1 MVGPPDSDREWDVTD
16 PAVGSQLVG
25 RGDEAVFETAEGLI
39 GGKGQSPKRRAWR
52 RFRGNKL
59 AIGGLMFLVFI
70 ILVSAFAPLIASD
83 PFAIDLSVVL
93 KPPSAEHWLGTD
105 QAGRDVF
112 SRVLYGGRV
121 SLVIGFASAL
131 STVFVGLV
139 LGTIA
144 GYRGGGFDWFF
155 MRLVE
160 VVLSF
165 PTLVL
170 IIFFVTRFGR
180 NVTSIV
186 LVMALFQWPIAG
198 RLVRNMIVAVKE
210 VEFVQA
216 ARAFGAKGFHTTIRH
231 LIPAA
236 VGPLTVAGT
245 LLAAQ
250 AILIESALSFLGF
263 GISPP
268 TATWGG
274 ILSDAQSLT
283 VLETMPWLWIPP
295 GLLITLTVLAI
306 NFVGD
311 GLRDGLDPRTSDLT

>member
-1 MVGPPDSDREWDVTD
+1 MTRRG
-16 PAVGSQLVG
+16 G
-25 RGDEAVFETAEGLI
+25 RGRFLSSANVQEVSDAVIEDLQTAGEAS
-39 GGKGQSPKRRAWR
+39 KSDQSPSRRAWR
-52 RFRGNKL
+52 RFRRNKL
-59 AIGGLMFLVFI
+59 AMSGLLFLVF
-70 ILVSAFAPLIASD
+70 
-83 PFAIDLSVVL
+83 VVL
-93 KPPSAEHWLGTD
+93 LSALGPMIAPDPLAVDLGAVLRAPSWDYWLGTD

-112 SRVLYGGRV
+112 ARVVSGGRV
-121 SLVIGFASAL
+121 SLTIGFASAI
-131 STVFVGLV
+131 STVLVGLA

-144 GYRGGGFDWFF
+144 GYRGGAFDWFF

-180 NVTSIV
+180 SVTSIV

-198 RLVRNMIVAVKE
+198 RLVRNMSVAVKE
-210 VEFVQA
+210 LEFVQA
-216 ARAFGAKGFHTTIRH
+216 ARAFGAKGFHVAVRH
-231 LIPAA
+231 VLPSA

-245 LLAAQ
+245 LLVAQ

-268 TATWGG
+268 TATWGS
-274 ILSDAQSLT
+274 ILNEAQSLT
-283 VLETMPWLWIPP
+283 ILETMPWLWIPA

-311 GLRDGLDPRTSDLT
+311 GLRDGLDPRASEMT

>member
-1 MVGPPDSDREWDVTD
+1 MTLD
-16 PAVGSQLVG
+16 PLTQ
-25 RGDEAVFETAEGLI
+25 FEGLAEEPVAESHDRQ
-39 GGKGQSPKRRAWR
+39 GQSPVRRAWR
-52 RFRGNKL
+52 RFRRNRL
-59 AIGGLMFLVFI
+59 AMAGMIFLVFI
-70 ILVSAFAPLIASD
+70 VLASAGAPLIARHD
-83 PFAIDLSVVL
+83 PISIDLSGIL
-93 KPPSAEHWLGTD
+93 RPPSADHWLGTD
-105 QAGRDVF
+105 QAGRDVLA
-112 SRVLYGGRV
+112 RVLFGGRI
-121 SLVIGFASAL
+121 SLTIGIASAFSTVVIGMF
-131 STVFVGLV
+131 
-139 LGTIA
+139 LGTVA
-144 GYRGGGFDWFF
+144 GYRRGAVDWLV

-180 NVTSIV
+180 NVTSII
-186 LVMALFQWPIAG
+186 LVMALFQWPLAC
-198 RLVRNMIVAVKE
+198 RLVRNMTVAIKE
-210 VEFVQA
+210 LEFVQA
-216 ARAFGAKGFHTTIRH
+216 ARAFGARGIHTTLRH
-231 LIPAA
+231 IIPSA

-274 ILSDAQSLT
+274 ILNDAQSLT

-311 GLRDGLDPRTSDLT
+311 GLRDALDPRTNELT

>member
-1 MVGPPDSDREWDVTD
+1 MTDRESSAGVEVGPQVSDRNTD
-16 PAVGSQLVG
+16 P
-25 RGDEAVFETAEGLI
+25 D
-39 GGKGQSPKRRAWR
+39 GQSRIEHVSRNQTPFRRAWR
-52 RFRGNKL
+52 RFRANKL
-59 AIGGLMFLVFI
+59 AVGGLIF
-70 ILVSAFAPLIASD
+70 LIAAVIVSLLAPVIAND
-83 PFAIDLSVVL
+83 PFAIDLRSIL
-93 KPPSAEHWLGTD
+93 QPPSTEHWLGTD

-112 SRVLYGGRV
+112 SRILYGGRV
-121 SLVIGFASAL
+121 SLLIGFASAF
-131 STVFVGLV
+131 STVMVGLV
-139 LGTIA
+139 LGTVA
-144 GYRGGGFDWFF
+144 GYRGKAFDWLF

-198 RLVRNMIVAVKE
+198 RLVRNMTVAVKE
-210 VEFVQA
+210 LEFVQA
-216 ARAFGAKGFHTTIRH
+216 ARAFGARGVHTTLHH
-231 LIPAA
+231 LVPAA

-268 TATWGG
+268 TATWGS
-274 ILSDAQSLT
+274 ILNEAQSLT

-311 GLRDGLDPRTSDLT
+311 GLRDGLDPRASELAS

>member
-1 MVGPPDSDREWDVTD
+1 MTRPGARGRFLSPADVQEVSDALIEE
-16 PAVGSQLVG
+16 L
-25 RGDEAVFETAEGLI
+25 EGAA
-39 GGKGQSPKRRAWR
+39 KSAKSHQSPSRRAWR
-52 RFRGNKL
+52 RFRRNKL
-59 AIGGLMFLVFI
+59 AMSGLVFLVFVVV
-70 ILVSAFAPLIASD
+70 LSALGPLIAPD
-83 PFAIDLSVVL
+83 PLAIDLAAVL
-93 KPPSAEHWLGTD
+93 RPPAWEYWLGTD

-112 SRVLYGGRV
+112 ARVVSGGRV
-121 SLVIGFASAL
+121 SLTIGFASAI
-131 STVFVGLV
+131 STVLVGLV

-144 GYRGGGFDWFF
+144 GYRGGVFDWFF

-180 NVTSIV
+180 SVTSIV

-198 RLVRNMIVAVKE
+198 RLVRNMSVAVKE
-210 VEFVQA
+210 LEFVQA
-216 ARAFGAKGFHTTIRH
+216 ARAFGAKGFHTAVRH
-231 LIPAA
+231 VLPSA

-245 LLAAQ
+245 LLVAQ

-268 TATWGG
+268 TATWGS
-274 ILSDAQSLT
+274 ILNEAQSLT
-283 VLETMPWLWIPP
+283 ILETMPWLWIPA

-311 GLRDGLDPRTSDLT
+311 GLRDGLDPRASEMT